1 MGLAFWRGRESQRTP
16 SSRPPSDAM
25 PDGTARTDPA
35 AALRVRA
42 RRRLVGAAAL
52 LLGVVV
58 VVPMIL
64 DPTPRP
70 VPDSIPIDIP
80 SEKAP
85 FTPRLPLPPL
95 PEPATP
101 AVDSARPEGAPAVV
115 QEPVDAR
122 PPGAAADG
130 KAEPKM
136 ADAGRPA
143 VQAPAQAHADAGK
156 EAKFAVQ
163 AGAFSS
169 DKAARELTERLK
181 KGGFAAYT
189 ERIDT
194 RDGARY
200 RVRVGPYAT
209 KEDAERARARLGIL
223 GVSANVVEP

>member
-1 MGLAFWRGRESQRTP
+1 MGLAFWRGRESQRTL
-16 SSRPPSDAM
+16 SSRPQTDAM
-25 PDGTARTDPA
+25 PEGTARTDPA
-35 AALRVRA
+35 AALKVRA

-52 LLGVVV
+52 LLAVVV

-70 VPDSIPIDIP
+70 VPDTIPIDIP

-101 AVDSARPEGAPAVV
+101 TVESTRPQGAQAAV

-122 PPGAAADG
+122 PPVGTADP
-130 KAEPKM
+130 KAEQKKP
-136 ADAGRPA
+136 DAGRPA
-143 VQAPAQAHADAGK
+143 AQAPTGAHAEADKA
-156 EAKFAVQ
+156 AKFAVQ

-169 DKAARELTERLK
+169 DKTARELTERLK

-200 RVRVGPYAT
+200 RVRVGPYST